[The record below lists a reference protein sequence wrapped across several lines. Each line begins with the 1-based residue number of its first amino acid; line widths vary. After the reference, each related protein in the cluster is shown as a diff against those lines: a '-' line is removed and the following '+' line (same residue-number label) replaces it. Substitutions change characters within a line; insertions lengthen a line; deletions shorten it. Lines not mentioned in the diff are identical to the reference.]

1 VIDSLHINHVRGLE
15 ETSLSLGPS
24 LNLWVGDNGAGK
36 TSVLEAVSILSSGRS
51 FVTSRLKSVIAFD
64 KSGLTVFGCLKGQS
78 RSHRLAIH
86 VSREEERKLRLDG
99 STARGQAALSRVL
112 PVLCITPHTTDLISG
127 SPSIRR
133 RFLDWGAFHWSG
145 GNGSCFTSLRRAILQ
160 RNAALRDGIL
170 DLSVLEPWEA
180 QIASYGEVI
189 DDWRKT
195 FLDCVRPL
203 FESLCYRL
211 ELGFPLSLLYM
222 NGWGP
227 GPRHEALQKHRPR
240 EAKARSTLVGPQR
253 ADFEVVRDGER
264 AADVLSRG
272 QLKVANLALTLSQ
285 LHAASHLGIS
295 PVLCF
300 DDVGAE
306 LDDAF
311 ISRVW
316 EVVLETN
323 AQVLATG
330 IDVGR
335 MGLSSKWLRDAEVF
349 HVKHGV
355 IEPK

>member
-1 VIDSLHINHVRGLE
+1 MIDSLHISHVRGLE
-15 ETSLSLGPS
+15 EASLSLGPS
-24 LNLWVGDNGAGK
+24 LNLWIGDNGAGK

-64 KSGLTVFGCLKGQS
+64 KPGLTVFGCVKSES
-78 RSHRLAIH
+78 RLHRLAIH
-86 VSREEERKLRLDG
+86 VGREEERKLRLDG

-112 PVLCITPHTTDLISG
+112 PVLHITPHTTDLLSG

-145 GNGSCFTSLRRAILQ
+145 GSGSCFTSLRRAVLQ

-170 DLSVLEPWEA
+170 DWSVIEPWEA
-180 QIASYGEVI
+180 QIASYGEMI
-189 DDWRKT
+189 DEWRKS

-203 FESLCYRL
+203 FEALCYRL
-211 ELGFPLSLLYM
+211 ELGLPLSLFYK

-227 GPRHEALQKHRPR
+227 GPLYEALKKNRLR
-240 EAKARSTLVGPQR
+240 EAKAKSTLVGPQR
-253 ADFEVVRDGER
+253 GDFEVMRGGER

-285 LHAASHLGIS
+285 LHAASRLGIS

-311 ISRVW
+311 ISRTWQVI
-316 EVVLETN
+316 LETN

-330 IDVGR
+330 IDLGR
-335 MGLSSKWLRDAEVF
+335 MGLCSKWLRDADVF

>member
-1 VIDSLHINHVRGLE
+1 M
-15 ETSLSLGPS
+15 
-24 LNLWVGDNGAGK
+24 
-36 TSVLEAVSILSSGRS
+36 
-51 FVTSRLKSVIAFD
+51 
-64 KSGLTVFGCLKGQS
+64 
-78 RSHRLAIH
+78 
-86 VSREEERKLRLDG
+86 
-99 STARGQAALSRVL
+99 
-112 PVLCITPHTTDLISG
+112 
-127 SPSIRR
+127 
-133 RFLDWGAFHWSG
+133 
-145 GNGSCFTSLRRAILQ
+145 Q

-211 ELGFPLSLLYM
+211 ELGFPLSLLYK

-227 GPRHEALQKHRPR
+227 GPLHEALKKNRPR

-272 QLKVANLALTLSQ
+272 QLKVVNLALTLSQ

-311 ISRVW
+311 ISRAW
-316 EVVLETN
+316 QAVLETN

-330 IDVGR
+330 IDLGR